1 MGKKKSKSDA
11 KSHGQ
16 ALVIVESPAKAKT
29 INKFLGSNYRVT
41 SCWGHIR
48 DLPKSKLGVNVE
60 DDFQPEYVNVRG
72 RGKVIREIRKAAKK
86 ADRILLASDP
96 DREGE
101 AISWH
106 LSELLGKK
114 ESIYR
119 IIFHE
124 ITKKAVREAV
134 KNPGRI
140 DSNKV
145 NAQQARRILDRIVGY
160 KLSPLLWKKVG
171 RGLSAGRVQSV
182 AVRLIC
188 DREKEIEKFVP
199 QEYWSI
205 IAKLRKELSG
215 KNLEAK
221 LEKIDSQK
229 VKIDNEE
236 QVKKIVDELKGEEF
250 LVKKV
255 EIKDKLRNPSPPFTT
270 SYLQQEASRKLHF
283 TVKKTMLVAQQLYE
297 GLEVGEEGSVGLI
310 TYMRT
315 DSVRISAE
323 AQQEVSSYVKDKF
336 GPEFAPSQPPQY
348 RSKKAAQEAHEAIR
362 PTAVRREPES
372 LKPFLDSDQYRL
384 YKLIWTR
391 FLASQMKPAILEI
404 TTVDVE
410 AGRFILRATG
420 LKVKFKGF
428 MAVYVEKQEEERVL
442 PELKEGERLTLLEL
456 QPGQHFTKPPPRFSE
471 AGLVKALEEE
481 GIGRP
486 STYAPIIGTIQGRQ
500 YVEKIQGRFH
510 PTELGEIVT
519 GLLVTHFPEV
529 LDIKFTARLEDELD
543 GVEEGKVDWVKLL
556 REFYQPFILA
566 LDKANR
572 EAKRVKRKEIPTD
585 LSCPDCGGA
594 MVIKTGRYGKFLAC
608 GNFPKCRHTQSVS
621 LGVKCPQ
628 EGCEGEVIEI
638 KSKKGRT
645 FFGCNRFP
653 ECKFMSWDKPVN
665 KKCPQ
670 CGAGF
675 LVEKRDKKGQTFH
688 KCANKEC
695 EFKETMEKD

>member
-1 MGKKKSKSDA
+1 MAA
-11 KSHGQ
+11 KS
-16 ALVIVESPAKAKT
+16 LVIVESPAKAKT
-29 INKFLGSNYRVT
+29 INKFLGSNYKVT
-41 SCWGHIR
+41 SCWGHVR

-72 RGKVIREIRKAAKK
+72 RGKVIKEIRKAAKG

-140 DSNKV
+140 DLNKV

-215 KNLEAK
+215 ENFEAK

-236 QVKKIVDELKGEEF
+236 EAKRIVDELKGEEF

-255 EIKDKLRNPSPPFTT
+255 EIKDKLRNPSSPFTT

-297 GLEVGEEGSVGLI
+297 GLEVDGEGSVGLI

-323 AQQEVSSYVKDKF
+323 AQQEASRYVKDKF
-336 GPEFAPSQPPQY
+336 GPEFVPSQPPQY
-348 RSKKAAQEAHEAIR
+348 RSKKGAQDAHEAIR
-362 PTAVRREPES
+362 PTSVLREPES
-372 LKPFLDSDQYRL
+372 LKAFLDSDQYRL
-384 YKLIWTR
+384 YKLIWIR

-404 TTVDVE
+404 TTVDIE
-410 AGRFILRATG
+410 AGRFALRATG

-428 MAVYVEKQEEERVL
+428 MAVYVEKEVEERVL
-442 PELKEGERLTLLEL
+442 PEPKEGERLTLLEL

-471 AGLVKALEEE
+471 AGLVKVLEEE

-486 STYAPIIGTIQGRQ
+486 STYAPIIGTIQVRQ

-572 EAKRVKRKEIPTD
+572 EAERVKRKEIPTD
-585 LSCPDCGGA
+585 LTCPDCGGGI
-594 MVIKTGRYGKFLAC
+594 VLKTGRYGKFLAC
-608 GNFPKCRHTQSVS
+608 GNFPKCRHTQSVT

-628 EGCEGEVIEI
+628 EGCEGEVIERR
-638 KSKKGRT
+638 SKKGRT
-645 FFGCNRFP
+645 FFGCSRFP

-675 LVEKRDKKGQTFH
+675 LVEKRDKEGQTYH
-688 KCANKEC
+688 KCADQEC
-695 EFKETMEKD
+695 GFKEVIKLLSD